1 MKFNQIIVKQLFLT
15 FFLSMFIHMVV
26 AQTTDSD
33 ESDYVI
39 NLQEVIVTSQHS
51 YQHLLD
57 VPAAI
62 SVVGAQTLESANVRG
77 LEQLAGFVPGLN
89 VLIQN
94 PNRPNLVV
102 RGLTSDNVCVEKDIY
117 AYANS

>member
-1 MKFNQIIVKQLFLT
+1 M
-15 FFLSMFIHMVV
+15 FLSAAV
-26 AQTTDSD
+26 AQTI
-33 ESDYVI
+33 ESDSII
-39 NLQEVIVTSQHS
+39 NLQEVTVTSQHGN
-51 YQHLLD
+51 QHLLD
-57 VPAAI
+57 IPAAI
-62 SVVGAQTLESANVRG
+62 TVISANTLESFNVSG